1 LDGSTHTAR
10 RIASRARK
18 DALAH
23 WHGAVILTALA
34 LSDLAYR
41 LLVRQQVRRALGMD
55 VRRA

>member
-1 LDGSTHTAR
+1 
-10 RIASRARK
+10 
-18 DALAH
+18 
-23 WHGAVILTALA
+23 VILTALA